1 MSAITLNEAA
11 KLAID
16 GGETHRAGVIAMY
29 AEKSDLMA
37 AMKFEGISG
46 NALAFDQEGDLPTTA
61 FRGVNEAYT
70 PGSGTI
76 APQVEA
82 LMIAGGDL
90 DVDNFI
96 IKTQGQEVRS
106 THEAMKVKSLAATIT
121 DAMVKGDNTSN
132 PRQFDGFQK
141 RVTDVNQ
148 LIANGATSGGNALS
162 LYNLDKAIDAVG
174 GVTHLLMARQMRVRM
189 QQAARSNSVANQ
201 VVTMDMDSDL
211 GRRVTRYGE
220 IPILVGYEPN
230 KNVKLLPFSEAN
242 PGGGSA
248 VGTSIYPLNLNED
261 GVVGI
266 SNGGIDVRDLGELQ
280 GQPVWRTR
288 VEWYL
293 SMAVKS
299 QFAIARLWGITDAPI
314 VA

>member
-1 MSAITLNEAA
+1 MTAISLNEAA

-16 GGETHRAGVIAMY
+16 GGQTHKAGVIAMY
-29 AEKSDLMA
+29 AEKSDVLA
-37 AMKFEGISG
+37 AMLFDGIAG
-46 NALAFDQEGDLPTTA
+46 NALAFDQEGDLPSTA

-70 PGSGTI
+70 PSAGVI

-96 IKTQGQEVRS
+96 IKTQGQQVRS
-106 THEAMKVKSLAATIT
+106 THEAMKVKSLSATIT
-121 DAMVKGDNTSN
+121 DAIIKGDNTSN

-141 RVTDVNQ
+141 RVTDSNQ
-148 LIANGATSGGNALS
+148 LIANGASSGGDALS
-162 LYNLDKAIDAVG
+162 LYNLDQAIDAVNG
-174 GVTHLLMARQMRVRM
+174 CTHLIMARKMRVRM

-211 GRRVTRYGE
+211 GRRVTRYGD

-248 VGTSIYPLNLNED
+248 VGTSIYPVNFSED

-293 SMAVKS
+293 SLAVKS
-299 QFAIARLWGITDAPI
+299 QFAISRLYGIKDAPI